1 MNQSFTNKHAFIF
14 LLNRRFMSTILATL
28 FFVGYTQAY
37 AANDEIYMCVGANGV
52 KTYSNMNDDKSCKKM
67 NLPGL
72 TVFPSNVPN
81 SPKKAVSK
89 GPSDFPKVDDS
100 TQKKRDGERKQILT
114 DELNTEQQKLKTL
127 NAEYK
132 NGQPDRLG
140 DEKNYAK
147 YQERTQKLQ
156 EQIHAS
162 EQNIQALQREIGNT
176 N

>member
-1 MNQSFTNKHAFIF
+1 MNQSFTPKLTFIF
-14 LLNRRFMSTILATL
+14 WFNRRILSLLVAL
-28 FFVGYTQAY
+28 VSFFGYAQVY
-37 AANDEIYMCVGANGV
+37 AANDDIYMCVGANGV

-72 TVFPSNVPN
+72 TVFPSNL
-81 SPKKAVSK
+81 PKKEVSK